1 MQEWGSWRDRDS
13 PCPRAWIACK
23 YSKETFGLIQKCEE
37 NYRQGQ
43 YEMHYKN
50 GSKKNLAFWK
60 NIRDLGWGKGSSWR
74 SSTRFHV
81 LLSNILAEKQ
91 CTRRPTSR
99 IRDRDGNCTWGWR
112 CAEQKVEGGGFPF
125 LPSMT
130 GEFSCT
136 RLHIFCHDVSP
147 KAWST
152 ACPDQMLDS
161 TYLWH
166 QNILFLDL
174 NSNFDCLL
182 PWHIQILEHT
192 HYSPQ
197 QWYCLYWDPC
207 APTQPETT
215 EWGLGKCWSAHA
227 VSSQWKYLVTFENI
241 VDSLKSLVNQWSIMQ
256 GIANLSIDQVILCI
270 DARSGVAGAPWEVLV
285 TKYEFLV

>member
-1 MQEWGSWRDRDS
+1 MRGTESGRRRISISSFNDRGVFMYS
-13 PCPRAWIACK
+13 SAYLLPR
-23 YSKETFGLIQKCEE
+23 
-37 NYRQGQ
+37 
-43 YEMHYKN
+43 
-50 GSKKNLAFWK
+50 
-60 NIRDLGWGKGSSWR
+60 
-74 SSTRFHV
+74 
-81 LLSNILAEKQ
+81 
-91 CTRRPTSR
+91 
-99 IRDRDGNCTWGWR
+99 
-112 CAEQKVEGGGFPF
+112 
-125 LPSMT
+125 
-130 GEFSCT
+130 
-136 RLHIFCHDVSP
+136 
-147 KAWST
+147 WST

-166 QNILFLDL
+166 QNSMFSDL
-174 NSNFDCLL
+174 NSNFDCSL

-241 VDSLKSLVNQWSIMQ
+241 VDSLKSLVNQWNIMQ

-270 DARSGVAGAPWEVLV
+270 DAKDDVLGLGL
-285 TKYEFLV
+285 LVHHEKCWSQSMSF